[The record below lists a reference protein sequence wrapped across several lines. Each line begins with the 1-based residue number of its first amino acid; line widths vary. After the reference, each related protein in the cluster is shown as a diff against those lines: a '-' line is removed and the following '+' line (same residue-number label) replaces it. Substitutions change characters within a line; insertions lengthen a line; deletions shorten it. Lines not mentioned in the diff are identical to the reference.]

1 MSKLRVLV
9 LALLLCGALLPGAA
23 PSARAEATLSE
34 CQCLDCVKLWRLAAR
49 AELQAH
55 NDRWQMAR
63 KSLQSSID
71 YYNSHPDYRQEMAD
85 KGGTLFCE
93 LWGTFQ
99 DEMDVLRQI
108 ELPKIQ
114 RQIFA
119 NALHCLGPPSG
130 ATDPVTCE
138 IDNLA
143 MVLGEMKAPC
153 PQIHLAILSHE
164 LKHQR
169 DCQARGKPPS
179 WTEAKGAS
187 CNEAFKGKTPPPPE
201 EMLRYAEAFF
211 LSEVDAYDI
220 ESRVEGL
227 LEQELTLLCKPDD
240 YSSRVTRDDKDAVEF
255 LERAR
260 NYTYGGGP

>member
-1 MSKLRVLV
+1 MSKLRSLV
-9 LALLLCGALLPGAA
+9 LALLLCGAFLPDATQPA
-23 PSARAEATLSE
+23 QAEATLSE
-34 CQCLDCVKLWRLAAR
+34 CQCLDCLKLWRLAAR

-55 NDRWQMAR
+55 NDRWQKAR

-71 YYNSHPDYRQEMAD
+71 YYDSHPDHRQRMAEQ
-85 KGGTLFCE
+85 GRSLFCE
-93 LWGTFQ
+93 LWGTFE
-99 DEMDVLRQI
+99 DEMGVLREI
-108 ELPKIQ
+108 ELPKLQ

-119 NALHCLGPPSG
+119 NAKHCLGPPSG

-143 MVLGEMKAPC
+143 MMVGEMQAPC

-164 LKHQR
+164 LVHQR
-169 DCQARGKPPS
+169 DCQAQQAPPR

-187 CNEAFKGKTPPPPE
+187 CDEAFKGKTPPAAA

-211 LSEVDAYDI
+211 LSEVNAYDI

-227 LEQELTLLCKPDD
+227 MEQELTLLCKPDD

-260 NYTYGGGP
+260 NYTYGGS